1 MKAQTSKI
9 IKFIENSYKDK
20 FKRQIIKFEITILEE
35 NKIKV
40 DYEYIYKYHNVD
52 YQTEDFLYMDLNKL
66 SYFDTPEEKKKYNN
80 QGPKI
85 KWNE

>member
-9 IKFIENSYKDK
+9 IKFVETNHKEDINFE
-20 FKRQIIKFEITILEE
+20 IIKFEITIIED

-40 DYEYIYKYHNVD
+40 DYD
-52 YQTEDFLYMDLNKL
+52 YNYTFDNIDFQTSYYLYMDLNKL

>member
-9 IKFIENSYKDK
+9 IKFVETNHKGDINFE
-20 FKRQIIKFEITILEE
+20 IIKFEITIIVD

-40 DYEYIYKYHNVD
+40 DYD
-52 YQTEDFLYMDLNKL
+52 YNYTFNNKDFQASYSLYMDLNKL
-66 SYFDTPEEKKKYNN
+66 SYFDTMEEKKKYNN

-85 KWNE
+85 K

>member
-9 IKFIENSYKDK
+9 IKFVETSHKGDIN
-20 FKRQIIKFEITILEE
+20 FQIIKFEITIIGD

-40 DYEYIYKYHNVD
+40 DYD
-52 YQTEDFLYMDLNKL
+52 YNYTFNNIDFQASYSLYMDLNKL
-66 SYFDTPEEKKKYNN
+66 SYFDTMEEKKKYNN

>member
-9 IKFIENSYKDK
+9 IKFVETSHKGDIN
-20 FKRQIIKFEITILEE
+20 FQIIKFEITIIGD

-40 DYEYIYKYHNVD
+40 DYD
-52 YQTEDFLYMDLNKL
+52 YNYTFNNIDFQASYSLYMDLNKL
-66 SYFDTPEEKKKYNN
+66 SYFDTMEEKKKYNN

-85 KWNE
+85 K

>member
-9 IKFIENSYKDK
+9 IKFVETSHKGDIN
-20 FKRQIIKFEITILEE
+20 FQIIKFEITIIGD

-40 DYEYIYKYHNVD
+40 DYD
-52 YQTEDFLYMDLNKL
+52 YNYTFNNIDFQASYSLYMDLNKL

-85 KWNE
+85 K

>member
-9 IKFIENSYKDK
+9 IKFVETNHKGDIN
-20 FKRQIIKFEITILEE
+20 FQIIKFEITIIGD

-40 DYEYIYKYHNVD
+40 DYD
-52 YQTEDFLYMDLNKL
+52 YNYTFNNIDFQASYSLYMDLNKL
-66 SYFDTPEEKKKYNN
+66 SYFDTMEEKKKYNN